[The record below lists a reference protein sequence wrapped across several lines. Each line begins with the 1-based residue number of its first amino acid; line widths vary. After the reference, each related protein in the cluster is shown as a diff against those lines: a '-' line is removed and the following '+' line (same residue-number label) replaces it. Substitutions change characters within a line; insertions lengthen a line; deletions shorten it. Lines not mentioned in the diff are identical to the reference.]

1 MTKKNNVV
9 WYNGHIT
16 REDRFRLNGHLSGVL
31 WFTGL
36 PSSGKSTLAHKVE
49 KKLFEQGI
57 RSYVLDGDN
66 VRHGLNADL
75 GFSRDHRS
83 ENLRRTVELS
93 KLFADAGIIVIS
105 AFISPCAEDREYAR
119 QRLAEFNFYEIYIK
133 CSLSKCM
140 ERDPKGHYEMARQ
153 GILKDYTGISA
164 PYEIPPNPEL
174 IIDTEMQILEESI
187 QQILDFLKRQGLAGC

>member
-9 WYNGHIT
+9 WHNGYIT

-49 KKLFEQGI
+49 KKLFEKGI

-83 ENLRRTVELS
+83 ENLRRMVELS

-105 AFISPCAEDREYAR
+105 AFISPFSIDREYAR
-119 QRLAEFNFYEIYIK
+119 QRLTEVNFYEIYIK

-140 ERDPKGHYEMARQ
+140 ERDPKGHYDMARK

-164 PYEIPPNPEL
+164 PYEIPSTPEL
-174 IIDTEMQILEESI
+174 IIDTEILTLEKSI
-187 QQILDFLKRQGLAGC
+187 DKIIEFLTQQGLIN